1 MVEVAAVAVVQGVTV
16 VVFSTVGEVMA
27 DTTGIRETMVLLL
40 METEATD
47 ARKKEMERD
56 VVGMLVDP
64 AVEEI
69 QVTLVGTLTVTVEQ
83 VTERSLNVMELD
95 VTTGEQV
102 RMKFLR

>member
-1 MVEVAAVAVVQGVTV
+1 VVEGVTV

-40 METEATD
+40 MDPEATD
-47 ARKKEMERD
+47 ARKKETERD
-56 VVGMLVDP
+56 VVGMLVDT

-69 QVTLVGTLTVTVEQ
+69 QVTLVETLTVTVEQ
-83 VTERSLNVMELD
+83 VTERSLSVMEVD
-95 VTTGEQV
+95 VTTGEQL